1 MNGPGFPAVKEKVIS
16 MKVTRK
22 IIEIDEERCDG
33 CGNCVISCAEGAL
46 KIIDGKAKVISDNL
60 CDGLGA
66 CIGDCPQDALKIIER
81 EAEDFDEAAVE
92 AHLEAQEENKT
103 MPCGCPSTQIQSF
116 APAAG
121 CQDANTP
128 QTFEKAVSALT
139 QWPVQIRLIPPTA
152 PFLKGADLLVV
163 ADCVP
168 VAFPSLHRDFMA
180 GKTVMLGCPKFD
192 DVQDYVDK
200 FSDIFKTAGVK
211 SVTTLIMEVPCCS
224 GLPMIVKKGMDKAG
238 VNVPSRQ
245 VTISTRGEILKG
257 H

>member
-1 MNGPGFPAVKEKVIS
+1 
-16 MKVTRK
+16 
-22 IIEIDEERCDG
+22 
-33 CGNCVISCAEGAL
+33 
-46 KIIDGKAKVISDNL
+46 
-60 CDGLGA
+60 
-66 CIGDCPQDALKIIER
+66 
-81 EAEDFDEAAVE
+81 
-92 AHLEAQEENKT
+92 

-257 H
+257 R

>member
-1 MNGPGFPAVKEKVIS
+1 

-33 CGNCVISCAEGAL
+33 CGDCVISCAEGAL

-66 CIGDCPQDALKIIER
+66 CLGECPQEALKIIER

-92 AHLEAQEENKT
+92 EHLEANQSKEEKQT

-121 CQDANTP
+121 CQSANTP
-128 QTFEKAVSALT
+128 TSFEKAASALT
-139 QWPVQIRLIPPTA
+139 HWPVQIRLIPPTA
-152 PFLKGADLLVV
+152 PFLKGADLLVT

-168 VAFPSLHRDFMA
+168 VAFPSLHRDYLE
-180 GKTVMLGCPKFD
+180 GKTIMLGCPKFD
-192 DVQDYVDK
+192 DVQAYIDK
-200 FSDIFKTAGVK
+200 FSEIFKTAGVK
-211 SVTTLIMEVPCCS
+211 SVTTMIMEVPCCS
-224 GLPMIVKKGMDKAG
+224 GLPMIVKKGMEASG

-245 VTISTRGEILKG
+245 VVVSTRGEILEES
-257 H
+257 